1 MKRLPGK
8 GVLVE
13 YKSLGSTG
21 MKVSPFCLGAMM
33 FGAWGNRDH
42 GECISIIN
50 VAIDDGINF
59 IDTADFYSAGESE
72 VITGKAIA
80 GRRDDIVLAT
90 KVHFPMGADPNAGG
104 NSRRWILRACE
115 DSLRRLNTDYI
126 DLYQIHRPDP
136 AVDIDETLGA
146 LSDLVHQGKVRYLG
160 SSKFQPSAIVE
171 AQWTAER
178 RQRVRFVCEQPP
190 YSMLA
195 RGIEADF
202 LPTCQRYRMGVVTW
216 GPLAAGW
223 LSGKWRAGSE
233 NPGSSRAYRVPARF
247 DMSLPENQRK
257 LAATE
262 ALARLAEDGG
272 MSLVHMAVAFVRQHP
287 AVTAPIIGPRT
298 ADQYASY
305 LGALDVSL
313 EPAVLDRIDEIVT
326 PGTNVSW
333 HDAGL
338 VPPSIAEPSNR
349 RSGQP

>member
-1 MKRLPGK
+1 
-8 GVLVE
+8 
-13 YKSLGSTG
+13 
-21 MKVSPFCLGAMM
+21 
-33 FGAWGNRDH
+33 
-42 GECISIIN
+42 
-50 VAIDDGINF
+50 
-59 IDTADFYSAGESE
+59 
-72 VITGKAIA
+72 
-80 GRRDDIVLAT
+80 
-90 KVHFPMGADPNAGG
+90 MGADPNAGG

-136 AVDIDETLGA
+136 EVDIDETLGA
-146 LSDLVHQGKVRYLG
+146 LSDLVHQGKVRYPG

-178 RQRVRFVCEQPP
+178 RQRMRFVCEQPP

-202 LPTCQRYRMGVVTW
+202 LPTCQRYRMGVITW

-272 MSLVHMAVAFVRQHP
+272 MTLIHMAVAFVRQHP

>member
-1 MKRLPGK
+1 
-8 GVLVE
+8 
-13 YKSLGSTG
+13 
-21 MKVSPFCLGAMM
+21 
-33 FGAWGNRDH
+33 
-42 GECISIIN
+42 
-50 VAIDDGINF
+50 
-59 IDTADFYSAGESE
+59 
-72 VITGKAIA
+72 
-80 GRRDDIVLAT
+80 
-90 KVHFPMGADPNAGG
+90 
-104 NSRRWILRACE
+104 
-115 DSLRRLNTDYI
+115 
-126 DLYQIHRPDP
+126 
-136 AVDIDETLGA
+136 
-146 LSDLVHQGKVRYLG
+146 
-160 SSKFQPSAIVE
+160 
-171 AQWTAER
+171 
-178 RQRVRFVCEQPP
+178 
-190 YSMLA
+190 
-195 RGIEADF
+195 
-202 LPTCQRYRMGVVTW
+202 MGVITW

-257 LAATE
+257 LAAAE

-272 MSLVHMAVAFVRQHP
+272 MSLIHMAVAFVRQHP

-349 RSGQP
+349 RNGQP